1 MKLETK
7 QIDDLVKSLNFGK
20 LEGLIPVVTQ
30 DERSKEVLMQA
41 FMDEEALRKTLE
53 TGSMHYRSRTR
64 NRLWRKGE
72 ESGHIQQV
80 KAGYVDCDGDAL
92 LFKVEQIG
100 NCCHT
105 GEYSC
110 FHNRIG
116 FEVLQP
122 QKADASII
130 EEVFSVIL
138 DRQKNPRPESY
149 VASLMSKGEDQILRK
164 VSEEATELTLASKK
178 DSGEEIV
185 SEAADLLFHTL
196 VLLAYKRRNISE
208 VFEEL
213 KSRRK

>member
-7 QIDDLVKSLNFGK
+7 QIDDLVKSLKFGK
-20 LEGLIPVVTQ
+20 FEGLIPVVTQ
-30 DERSKEVLMQA
+30 DDRTKKVLMQA
-41 FMDEEALRKTLE
+41 FMDEKAFRKTLE
-53 TGSMHYRSRTR
+53 TGLMHYWSRGR
-64 NRLWRKGE
+64 RRLWMKGE
-72 ESGHIQQV
+72 ESGHAQHV
-80 KAGYVDCDGDAL
+80 KEGYVDCDGDAL
-92 LFKVEQIG
+92 LFKVKQIG

-110 FHNRIG
+110 FHNKIG
-116 FEVLQP
+116 FEEPQP
-122 QKADASII
+122 QKADSSII

-138 DRQKNPRPESY
+138 DRQKSPRLGSY
-149 VASLMSKGEDQILRK
+149 VASLLSKGEDQILKK
-164 VSEEATELTLASKK
+164 VGEEATELTLASKK

-196 VLLAYKRRNISE
+196 VLLAYKGRNISE